1 MICLKKRNKKDDLG
15 RFEKIINF
23 LLENTVVVIDRMSGY
38 K

>member
-1 MICLKKRNKKDDLG
+1 MIGLRKKKQKDDFG

-23 LLENTVVVIDRMSGY
+23 LLENTVVVIDRMGGY